1 MTDAAE
7 QDYMERMTLA
17 CKASVQF
24 SGNYRGQL
32 HRFKGAEFQEMFAQ
46 EILFYKPIE
55 LLEGQVWGE
64 GILVTYDTDDLKKM
78 FNTGIIPR
86 DQSVEL
92 IDGHLFK
99 TPEKT
104 ERQIHAELDLNMA
117 LLRELG
123 DDAIIQGGFYLDLGA
138 KFAVAPPTAVLQLPG
153 ERYAYRAA
161 SIGDVHLIAEVLE
174 ETPKHWELKMAAYTR
189 ACVPELWVLN
199 LKNGQLE
206 VYADSNGEEFQ
217 HKTILEHGQKIAPL
231 EFPDAQIRWW

>member
-17 CKASVQF
+17 CNASVQF
-24 SGNYRGQL
+24 SEDYRGQL
-32 HRFKGAEFQEMFAQ
+32 YRFKGAEFQEMFAQ

-78 FNTGIIPR
+78 FDAGIIPR

-92 IDGHLFK
+92 INGHLFK
-99 TPEKT
+99 TPAKT
-104 ERQIHAELDLNMA
+104 ERQTIAELDLNMA
-117 LLRELG
+117 ILRELG

-153 ERYAYRAA
+153 ERYEYRAA
-161 SIGDVHLIAEVLE
+161 SIGDVHLIVEVLE
-174 ETPKHWELKMAAYTR
+174 KAPKHWELKMAAYAR

-199 LKNGQLE
+199 LETGQLE
-206 VYADSNGEEFQ
+206 VYADSNGKNFQ

>member
-1 MTDAAE
+1 MTDAAQ

-17 CKASVQF
+17 CNASVQF
-24 SGNYRGQL
+24 SEDYHGQL
-32 HRFKGAEFQEMFAQ
+32 YRFKGAEFQEMFAQ

-78 FNTGIIPR
+78 FETGIIPR

-99 TPEKT
+99 NLEKT
-104 ERQIHAELDLNMA
+104 EPQIHAELDLNMA

-123 DDAIIQGGFYLDLGA
+123 DEVIIHGGFYLDLGA

-153 ERYAYRAA
+153 ERYEYRNP
-161 SIGDVHLIAEVLE
+161 SIGDVYLIAEVLE
-174 ETPKHWELKMAAYTR
+174 ENPKFWQLKLAAYAR

-199 LKNGQLE
+199 LKTQQLE

-217 HKTILEHGQKIAPL
+217 HKVTLEHGQKVAPL
-231 EFPDAQIRWW
+231 EFPDTQIRWW